1 MSAARPLEGARSA
14 AQGEDAPASVAAG
27 TSWTAAAQGW
37 QRHANTV
44 ERWLADANA
53 RLLSTLRLA
62 AGAHVLEVAAGAGGM
77 TRALASAVGLNGGV
91 LATDISPAM
100 LAQAD
105 RMLQAC
111 GLRQVRTQVADAQFL
126 GLAGTGFD
134 AAACRL
140 GLMFCSD
147 PLEALRG
154 MHAALRS
161 GGRIGVL
168 VFGEARANPC
178 ITALLDTA
186 WRHAS
191 RPPASYDAPGQITSL
206 GPCGLLARLCREAG
220 FADVCAQEIDAPFE
234 LPSAEHY
241 LDFVRAA
248 GSPVLEVLAPLS
260 PSLQQAAWDEMGR
273 RLANHATPAG
283 WQGPHRLLLCSGRK
297 SAGGGMPSAAAPHDR
312 AEDLHA
318 GHG

>member
-1 MSAARPLEGARSA
+1 M
-14 AQGEDAPASVAAG
+14 SVATDTG
-27 TSWTAAAQGW
+27 WAAVAPGW
-37 QRHANTV
+37 QRHADTV

-53 RLLSTLRLA
+53 LLLSSLHLA

-77 TRALASAVGLNGGV
+77 TRALASAVGLSGRL

-100 LAQAD
+100 LAQAE

-140 GLMFCSD
+140 GLMFCAD
-147 PLEALRG
+147 PMAALRG
-154 MHAALRS
+154 MHAALRP

-186 WRHAS
+186 WRHAR
-191 RPPASYDAPGQITSL
+191 RPPAAYETPGQLPSL
-206 GPCGLLARLCREAG
+206 GRSGLLARLCREAG

-260 PSLQQAAWDEMGR
+260 PALQQAAWDDMGR
-273 RLANHATPAG
+273 RLAEYETPAG
-283 WQGPHRLLLCSGRK
+283 WRGPHRLLLCSGRK
-297 SAGGGMPSAAAPHDR
+297 TAVGGMPSTTAPSPA
-312 AEDLHA
+312 AEDLNA
-318 GHG
+318 RRG